1 MSSPEVRR
9 LFLALWPNAA
19 VRKALVE
26 VQGRFPPGIGR
37 AVDAGNLH
45 ITLVYLGSTPAER
58 QACIEKALAGLA
70 VADFTLQLDQLGYWR
85 KPQVLWAGSD
95 GAPAALITLVDDMSK
110 AAAQCGS
117 QLDARPFRP
126 HLTLFRKVRKPLRD
140 LPVMAPIFW
149 QADDFALVES
159 ITAASGVCYKVLKTW
174 ALIPGAAGSASQ

>member
-9 LFLALWPNAA
+9 LFLALWPNTA
-19 VRKALVE
+19 VRRALVD

-37 AVDAGNLH
+37 AVDADNLH

-58 QACIEKALAGLA
+58 QACIEEALAGLA

-95 GAPAALITLVDDMSK
+95 GAPTALISLVDGMSK
-110 AAAQCGS
+110 AAAQCGCH
-117 QLDARPFRP
+117 LDARPFRP

-140 LPVMAPIFW
+140 LPVMSPILW
-149 QADDFALVES
+149 EADDFALVES

>member
-19 VRKALVE
+19 VRRALVD
-26 VQGRFPPGIGR
+26 VQGRFPSGIGR

-58 QACIEKALAGLA
+58 QACIEEALAGLA

-95 GAPAALITLVDDMSK
+95 GAPATLMTLVDGMSK
-110 AAAQCGS
+110 AAAECGC

-126 HLTLFRKVRKPLRD
+126 HLTLFRKVGKSPRD
-140 LPVMAPIFW
+140 LPVMAPILW

-159 ITAASGVCYKVLKTW
+159 ITAAGGVCYKVLKSW

>member
-19 VRKALVE
+19 VRRALVD
-26 VQGRFPPGIGR
+26 VQGRFPIGIGR

-58 QACIEKALAGLA
+58 QACIEEALAGIA
-70 VADFTLQLDQLGYWR
+70 IADFTLQLDQLGYWR

-95 GAPAALITLVDDMSK
+95 GVPTALLTLVDSISK
-110 AAAQCGS
+110 AAAQCGC
-117 QLDARPFRP
+117 QLDTRPFRP
-126 HLTLFRKVRKPLRD
+126 HLTLFRKVRKPPRD
-140 LPVMAPIFW
+140 LSVMAPILW
-149 QADDFALVES
+149 QAGDFALVES
-159 ITAASGVCYKVLKTW
+159 ITASSGVCYKVLKTW